1 MVAKS
6 IVDIDVNDDK
16 FVAFLEKFKEYQAA
30 LEELPEAWRVLAHGA
45 TDATKETA
53 KAKTE
58 GDLLAKAFSE
68 GASAILSINSGL
80 ERLTDSLDR
89 ANKSQEDFNK
99 KTRSSKGFL
108 SDASKDAKSL
118 AGHIRD
124 ATTSLLSWGGIVGL
138 FTGVLG
144 VGGLFGLNRL
154 AATTGS
160 QRFTSLGI
168 GTSIG
173 ALDSTAIN
181 YQKALGNPTGTLGAI
196 RDSQM
201 DLSKR
206 WTFQA
211 MGINNPDQDPAKLLP
226 QMIRNARDI
235 FVKNGSTLQGA
246 NAYGLTNFFSLDDLN
261 RFKNMSDEEIDAM
274 ERRAQ
279 KDAKLLQI
287 TDQQA
292 RQWQDFNV
300 QLDYSGQSI
309 RNTFVRGL
317 GPLTPQLSK
326 LSDALAGAIDTVLQS
341 PELGKWIDGLAGG
354 IERFGKYLA
363 SPEFTKDVDDFMDG
377 LRRLGQSIGR
387 VIDLFTG
394 KTSVSEFMGG
404 EAPLADDPSKSP
416 SENMNDRYRR
426 YEAQQKSKPYDQ
438 YFEEAAKKYNV
449 DPKLLKAIAAAESS
463 WDQNAVS
470 KAGAQGLMQVMP
482 DNFKPGEKPFDP
494 HDNIMAGA
502 RVLRDGMN
510 WANKNAGGDLEEALR
525 YYNGGVRRGSAENI
539 AYPGRVNEK
548 YQQIY
553 GVPALSAR
561 EQYAAMF
568 GAPEGSAKE
577 QYAAMFGAPEGSA
590 KEQYAAMFGAPE
602 GSAKEQYAAMQGSRK
617 DQVVAGGGDNSE
629 VAKNT
634 NKTNQLL
641 QQIVDRGL
649 QGNGSGMVVYNNTG
663 GNAVVSSSQLGVR

>member
-16 FVAFLEKFKEYQAA
+16 FVAFMEKFKEYQAA
-30 LEELPEAWRVLAHGA
+30 LEEQPEAWRGLAHGA

-108 SDASKDAKSL
+108 SDATKDAKSL

-181 YQKALGNPTGTLGAI
+181 YQKALGNPTGTLGVI

-206 WTFQA
+206 WQFQA
-211 MGINNPDQDPAKLLP
+211 LGINNPDQDPAKLLP
-226 QMIRNARDI
+226 QLIRNARDI

-354 IERFGKYLA
+354 IERFGNYLA
-363 SPEFTKDVDDFMDG
+363 SPEFTKDVDSFMAG
-377 LRRLGQSIGR
+377 IEKLGALIGK
-387 VIDLFTG
+387 VYDWVVG
-394 KTSVSEFMGG
+394 KTDISVSDVTSGSSILSDKKVTDPKTGQTYTPGSE
-404 EAPLADDPSKSP
+404 DDPRVWGWLKGVKRFFSSG
-416 SENMNDRYRR
+416 DV
-426 YEAQQKSKPYDQ
+426 KP
-438 YFEEAAKKYNV
+438 V
-449 DPKLLKAIAAAESS
+449 DPTPADVSAKGRTIADRFNNPTNLRWAEGYGTHNTKSGKF
-463 WDQNAVS
+463 AVFPTLDE
-470 KAGAQGLMQVMP
+470 G
-482 DNFKPGEKPFDP
+482 
-494 HDNIMAGA
+494 
-502 RVLRDGMN
+502 VL
-510 WANKNAGGDLEEALR
+510 A
-525 YYNGGVRRGSAENI
+525 SA
-539 AYPGRVNEK
+539 K
-548 YQQIY
+548 QLQIY
-553 GVPALSAR
+553 GTRGINTVSEIAKKWAPSNENDTAEYIRHVVKTTGLGANDRLNLNDPAILAKLISAMSTK
-561 EQYAAMF
+561 E
-568 GAPEGSAKE
+568 GAGNRVSEGA
-577 QYAAMFGAPEGSA
+577 
-590 KEQYAAMFGAPE
+590 
-602 GSAKEQYAAMQGSRK
+602 
-617 DQVVAGGGDNSE
+617 VI
-629 VAKNT
+629 
-634 NKTNQLL
+634 
-641 QQIVDRGL
+641 QIF
-649 QGNGSGMVVYNNTG
+649 NNTG
-663 GNAVVSSSQLGVR
+663 GNAIVSSSQLGVTG

>member
-16 FVAFLEKFKEYQAA
+16 FVSFMEKFKEYQAA
-30 LEELPEAWRVLAHGA
+30 LEELPEAWRGLAHGA

-58 GDLLAKAFSE
+58 GDLLAKAFSD
-68 GASAILSINSGL
+68 GASAILTINSGL
-80 ERLTDSLDR
+80 DRLTESLDR

-99 KTRSSKGFL
+99 KARSSKGFL
-108 SDASKDAKSL
+108 SDATKDAKSL

-206 WTFQA
+206 WQFQA

-354 IERFGKYLA
+354 IERFGNYLA
-363 SPEFTKDVDDFMDG
+363 SPDFTRDVESFMAGIEKLGALIGKVYDWVVGKTEISVPDVTAGSSILGNQEVKDPE
-377 LRRLGQSIGR
+377 
-387 VIDLFTG
+387 TG
-394 KTSVSEFMGG
+394 KSYTPGSE
-404 EAPLADDPSKSP
+404 DDPRVWGWLKKLKTASGVAP
-416 SENMNDRYRR
+416 V
-426 YEAQQKSKPYDQ
+426 QYDE
-438 YFEEAAKKYNV
+438 YFDEAAKKYSV
-449 DPKLLKAIAAAESS
+449 DPKWLKSIAAAESS
-463 WDQNAVS
+463 WDKNAVS
-470 KAGAQGLMQVMP
+470 SAGAKGLMQVMP
-482 DNFKPGEKPFDP
+482 SNFKDGEKPFEP
-494 HDNIMAGA
+494 RDNIMAGA
-502 RVLRDGMN
+502 RVFS
-510 WANKNAGGDLEEALR
+510 WAMQQSGGDFDEALR

-539 AYPGRVNEK
+539 AYPGRVKEK
-548 YQQIY
+548 
-553 GVPALSAR
+553 
-561 EQYAAMF
+561 YAAMF
-568 GAPEGSAKE
+568 GVPQGSA
-577 QYAAMFGAPEGSA
+577 Q
-590 KEQYAAMFGAPE
+590 
-602 GSAKEQYAAMQGSRK
+602 EQYAAMQGAK
-617 DQVVAGGGDNSE
+617 AAPVVAGGGDNSE

>member
-16 FVAFLEKFKEYQAA
+16 FVSFMEKFKEYQAA
-30 LEELPEAWRVLAHGA
+30 LEELPEAWRGLAHGA

-68 GASAILSINSGL
+68 GASAILSINSGID
-80 ERLTDSLDR
+80 RLTDSLDR

-108 SDASKDAKSL
+108 SEATKDAKSL

-226 QMIRNARDI
+226 QLIRNARDI

-354 IERFGKYLA
+354 IERFGNYLA
-363 SPEFTKDVDDFMDG
+363 SPEFTKDVDSFMAG
-377 LRRLGQSIGR
+377 IEKLGTLIGK
-387 VIDLFTG
+387 VYDWVVG
-394 KTSVSEFMGG
+394 KTDISVSDVTSGSSILSDKKVTDPKTGLTYTPGSE
-404 EAPLADDPSKSP
+404 DDPRVWGWLKGVKRFFSSGDVKPVDPTPADVSAKGRTIADRFNNPTNLRWAEGYGTHNTKSGKFAVFPTLDEGVLASAKQLQIFGTRGINTVSEIAKKWAP
-416 SENMNDRYRR
+416 SNENDTAEYIRHVVKTTGLGANDRLNLNDP
-426 YEAQQKSKPYDQ
+426 AIL
-438 YFEEAAKKYNV
+438 AKLISAMSTKEGAGNRV
-449 DPKLLKAIAAAESS
+449 SEG
-463 WDQNAVS
+463 AV
-470 KAGAQGLMQVMP
+470 
-482 DNFKPGEKPFDP
+482 
-494 HDNIMAGA
+494 I
-502 RVLRDGMN
+502 
-510 WANKNAGGDLEEALR
+510 
-525 YYNGGVRRGSAENI
+525 
-539 AYPGRVNEK
+539 
-548 YQQIY
+548 QI
-553 GVPALSAR
+553 
-561 EQYAAMF
+561 F
-568 GAPEGSAKE
+568 
-577 QYAAMFGAPEGSA
+577 
-590 KEQYAAMFGAPE
+590 
-602 GSAKEQYAAMQGSRK
+602 
-617 DQVVAGGGDNSE
+617 
-629 VAKNT
+629 
-634 NKTNQLL
+634 
-641 QQIVDRGL
+641 
-649 QGNGSGMVVYNNTG
+649 NNTG
-663 GNAVVSSSQLGVR
+663 GNAIVSSSQLGVTG

>member
-16 FVAFLEKFKEYQAA
+16 FVAFMEKFKEYQAA
-30 LEELPEAWRVLAHGA
+30 LEELPEAWRGLAHGA

-108 SDASKDAKSL
+108 SDATKDAKSL

-181 YQKALGNPTGTLGAI
+181 YQKALGNPTGTLGVI

-206 WTFQA
+206 WQFQA
-211 MGINNPDQDPAKLLP
+211 LGINNPDQDPAKLLP
-226 QMIRNARDI
+226 QLIRNARDI

-274 ERRAQ
+274 ERWAQ

-354 IERFGKYLA
+354 IERFGNYLA
-363 SPEFTKDVDDFMDG
+363 SPEFTKDVDSFMAG
-377 LRRLGQSIGR
+377 IEKLGALIGK
-387 VIDLFTG
+387 VYDWVVG
-394 KTSVSEFMGG
+394 KTDISVSDVTSGSSILSDKKVTDPKTGQTYTPGSE
-404 EAPLADDPSKSP
+404 DDPRVWGWLKGVKRFFSSG
-416 SENMNDRYRR
+416 DV
-426 YEAQQKSKPYDQ
+426 KP
-438 YFEEAAKKYNV
+438 V
-449 DPKLLKAIAAAESS
+449 DPTPADVSAKGRTIADRFNNPTNLRWAEGYGTHNTKSGKF
-463 WDQNAVS
+463 AVFPTLDE
-470 KAGAQGLMQVMP
+470 G
-482 DNFKPGEKPFDP
+482 
-494 HDNIMAGA
+494 
-502 RVLRDGMN
+502 VL
-510 WANKNAGGDLEEALR
+510 A
-525 YYNGGVRRGSAENI
+525 SA
-539 AYPGRVNEK
+539 K
-548 YQQIY
+548 QLQIY
-553 GVPALSAR
+553 GTRGINTVSEIAKKWAPSNENDTAEYIRHVVKTTGLGANDRLNLNDPAILAKLISAMSTK
-561 EQYAAMF
+561 E
-568 GAPEGSAKE
+568 GAGNRVSEGA
-577 QYAAMFGAPEGSA
+577 
-590 KEQYAAMFGAPE
+590 
-602 GSAKEQYAAMQGSRK
+602 
-617 DQVVAGGGDNSE
+617 VI
-629 VAKNT
+629 
-634 NKTNQLL
+634 
-641 QQIVDRGL
+641 QIF
-649 QGNGSGMVVYNNTG
+649 NNTG
-663 GNAVVSSSQLGVR
+663 GNAIVSSSQLGVTG

>member
-108 SDASKDAKSL
+108 SDATKDAKSL

-300 QLDYSGQSI
+300 QLDYSSQSI
-309 RNTFVRGL
+309 RNAFVRGL

-363 SPEFTKDVDDFMDG
+363 SPEFTKDVDSFMSG
-377 LRRLGQSIGR
+377 IEKLGALIGK
-387 VIDLFTG
+387 VYDWVVG
-394 KTSVSEFMGG
+394 KTDISVSEVTSGSSILSDKKVTDPKTG
-404 EAPLADDPSKSP
+404 QTYTPGSEDDPRVWGWLKGVKRFFSSG
-416 SENMNDRYRR
+416 DV
-426 YEAQQKSKPYDQ
+426 KP
-438 YFEEAAKKYNV
+438 V
-449 DPKLLKAIAAAESS
+449 DPTPADVSAKGRTIADRFNNPTNLRWAEGYGTHNTKSGKF
-463 WDQNAVS
+463 AVFPTLDE
-470 KAGAQGLMQVMP
+470 G
-482 DNFKPGEKPFDP
+482 
-494 HDNIMAGA
+494 
-502 RVLRDGMN
+502 VL
-510 WANKNAGGDLEEALR
+510 A
-525 YYNGGVRRGSAENI
+525 SA
-539 AYPGRVNEK
+539 K
-548 YQQIY
+548 QLQIY
-553 GVPALSAR
+553 GTRGINTVSDIAKKWAPSNENDTAEYIRHVVKTTGLGANDRLNLNDPAILAKLISAMSTK
-561 EQYAAMF
+561 E
-568 GAPEGSAKE
+568 GAGNRVSEGA
-577 QYAAMFGAPEGSA
+577 
-590 KEQYAAMFGAPE
+590 
-602 GSAKEQYAAMQGSRK
+602 
-617 DQVVAGGGDNSE
+617 VI
-629 VAKNT
+629 
-634 NKTNQLL
+634 
-641 QQIVDRGL
+641 QIF
-649 QGNGSGMVVYNNTG
+649 NNTG
-663 GNAVVSSSQLGVR
+663 GNAIVSSSQLGVTG

>member
-16 FVAFLEKFKEYQAA
+16 FVAFMEKFKEYQAA
-30 LEELPEAWRVLAHGA
+30 LEELPEAWRGLAHGA

-108 SDASKDAKSL
+108 SDATKDAKSL

-201 DLSKR
+201 DLSRR

-300 QLDYSGQSI
+300 QLDYSSQSI

-326 LSDALAGAIDTVLQS
+326 LSDALAGAIDTVLKS
-341 PELGKWIDGLAGG
+341 PELGKWIDALAGG
-354 IERFGKYLA
+354 IERFGNYLA
-363 SPEFTKDVDDFMDG
+363 SPTFKSDVESFMSG
-377 LRRLGQSIGR
+377 VERLGR
-387 VIDLFTG
+387 VIMKVLGWLDGGSSAMDDIKSGSSFLNNDVQTDAGGNHFVKGGLSDPNTPAVSKWLTRHLYSWTG
-394 KTSVSEFMGG
+394 T
-404 EAPLADDPSKSP
+404 APA
-416 SENMNDRYRR
+416 E
-426 YEAQQKSKPYDQ
+426 YDQ
-438 YFEEAAKKYNV
+438 YFLDAANKYNV
-449 DPKLLKAIAAAESS
+449 DPKLLKAMAAAESS
-463 WDQNAVS
+463 WDQNAAS

-553 GVPALSAR
+553 GVPALSA
-561 EQYAAMF
+561 
-568 GAPEGSAKE
+568 KE
-577 QYAAMFGAPEGSA
+577 QYAE
-590 KEQYAAMFGAPE
+590 
-602 GSAKEQYAAMQGSRK
+602 MQGSRK
-617 DQVVAGGGDNSE
+617 NPAIENGSDNSE
-629 VAKNT
+629 VAKNTNKT

-649 QGNGSGMVVYNNTG
+649 TGNGSGMVVYNNTG